1 MNGWTNRATW
11 LVNLWY
17 NPETKSDIAFLEETL
32 EEDFNDMMEEKFGTL
47 AHFYTDLIDFT
58 TIDWRQLVVAL
69 ED

>member
-32 EEDFNDMMEEKFGTL
+32 EEDFNEMMEVGKYAITL
-47 AHFYTDLIDFT
+47 ESTSGQRLGRWFSKKIGALI
-58 TIDWRQLVVAL
+58 
-69 ED
+69 